1 MPYKL
6 NAYNE
11 ILVQIA
17 MTPEFSN
24 QFIFQLPADAVTEN
38 SARQVQHAA
47 LSFVKPTP
55 VLNPKL
61 VLWSDETADL
71 LRLSLDLKNNADFMN
86 VLAGNVVGQNSKP
99 YATVYGGHQFGH
111 WAGQLGDGRAIN
123 LGELQS
129 GDTLFSLQLKGA
141 GPTPYSR
148 HADGRAVLRSSIREF
163 LCSEAMFHLGFA
175 TTRALSLINSESLA
189 IRDMFYDGNA
199 KQERCAIVCRVSES
213 FLRFGHF
220 ELPAARED
228 VTLLRQ
234 FADYAI
240 AQHFPEIDSKNDK
253 RYSQFFEMVCQSTA
267 KLLGQWMSVGFV
279 HGVMNTDNMSILGE
293 TIDYG
298 PYGWLEK
305 YDLQWTPNTT
315 DAQGKRYC
323 YGNQPAIAQ
332 WNLARLANALMPL
345 INEVEPLQK
354 SLTGYN
360 QTFHQQWNALLAN
373 KLGLSAHTLET
384 NPLCYSQLVHVLSAL
399 QMDFNLFFD
408 ALTRIA
414 LDNADIA
421 SQECIDALLVCSYLP
436 APDATELSSWLNL
449 YQSLV
454 EQDSL
459 LNRAEI
465 MRAVNPVFIL
475 RNHLVQDVIDA
486 AEQGEYQPLREI
498 FTRLKTPYLDCADDA
513 RWVKK
518 CPPES
523 MHRAGCSML
532 SCSS

>member
-1 MPYKL
+1 MLFTHIAERKP
-6 NAYNE
+6 
-11 ILVQIA
+11 VQP
-17 MTPEFSN
+17 TFSN
-24 QFIFQLPADAVTEN
+24 QFVSQLSADPVTEN
-38 SARQVQHAA
+38 YIRQVHHA
-47 LSFVKPTP
+47 LWSFVQPTP
-55 VLNPKL
+55 VLNPEL
-61 VLWSDETADL
+61 VLCSEETASL
-71 LRLSLDLKNNADFMN
+71 LNVSANLKKDADFIN
-86 VLAGNVVGQNSKP
+86 VLAGNAVGSNSTP

-123 LGELQS
+123 LGEIA
-129 GDTLFSLQLKGA
+129 GYTMQLKGA

-163 LCSEAMFHLGFA
+163 LCSEAMFHLGVP
-175 TTRALSLINSESLA
+175 TTRALSLIVTESTA
-189 IRDMFYDGNA
+189 IRDMFYDGNS
-199 KQERCAIVCRVSES
+199 KQENCAIVCRVSES

-220 ELPAARED
+220 ELPSARED
-228 VTLLRQ
+228 FALLKQ
-234 FADYAI
+234 LSDYALSH
-240 AQHFPEIDSKNDK
+240 HFPEIDASKEDAVAK
-253 RYSQFFEMVCQSTA
+253 MFDAICQTTA
-267 KLLGQWMSVGFV
+267 KLIAHWMSVGFV

-332 WNLARLANALMPL
+332 WNLARLGNALFPL
-345 INEVEPLQK
+345 INDVEPLQK

-360 QTFHQQWNALLAN
+360 QAFHQHWNKLLAH
-373 KLGLSAHTLET
+373 KLGLDEVLFLA
-384 NPLCYSQLVHVLSAL
+384 NPQFYQQLVHILSSL
-399 QMDFNLFFD
+399 ELDFNLFFD

-414 LDNADIA
+414 QSRADLL
-421 SQECIDALLVCSYLP
+421 SQESVNALLACSYLP
-436 APDATELSSWLNL
+436 EPHTAELSSWLQQ
-449 YQSLV
+449 YQSLS
-454 EQDSL
+454 EQSSPSL
-459 LNRAEI
+459 RAET
-465 MRAVNPVFIL
+465 MRASNPVFIL
-475 RNHLVQDVIDA
+475 RNHLVQDVIDS
-486 AEQGEYQPLREI
+486 AEQGDYQPLQEI
-498 FTRLKTPYLDCADDA
+498 FTRLKRPFADSADDA

>member
-1 MPYKL
+1 ML
-6 NAYNE
+6 F
-11 ILVQIA
+11 ILFAAGKPVQPI
-17 MTPEFSN
+17 FSN
-24 QFIFQLPADAVTEN
+24 QFSKSLPADPIPEN
-38 SARQVQHAA
+38 STRQVQHAA
-47 LSFVKPTP
+47 LSFVQPTP

-71 LRLSLDLKNNADFMN
+71 LSMSADLKNNADFMN
-86 VLAGNVVGQNSKP
+86 VLAGNVMGQNSKP

-123 LGELQS
+123 LGELPS
-129 GDTLFSLQLKGA
+129 HAKLYSLQLKGA

-148 HADGRAVLRSSIREF
+148 NADGRAVLRSSIREF
-163 LCSEAMFHLGFA
+163 LCSEAMFYLGIA
-175 TTRALSLINSESLA
+175 TTRALSLISSDSNVV
-189 IRDMFYDGNA
+189 RDMFYDGNP
-199 KQERCAIVCRVSES
+199 QYESCAIVCRVSES

-228 VTLLRQ
+228 INLLRQ

-240 AQHFPEIDSKNDK
+240 NNHFPDIDAHSESC
-253 RYSQFFEMVCQSTA
+253 YAQFFESICQSTA
-267 KLLGQWMSVGFV
+267 KLMAQWMSVGFV
-279 HGVMNTDNMSILGE
+279 HGVMNTDNMSLLGE

-315 DAQGKRYC
+315 DAEGKRYC

-332 WNLARLANALMPL
+332 WNLARLGNALFPL
-345 INEVEPLQK
+345 INDVEPLQK
-354 SLTGYN
+354 SLTAYN
-360 QTFHQQWNALLAN
+360 QFFHQHWNRLLAA
-373 KLGLSAHTLET
+373 KLGVDEAVLQA
-384 NPLCYSQLVHVLSAL
+384 NPVFYQQLVHVLSAIE
-399 QMDFNLFFD
+399 MDFNLFFD

-414 LDNADIA
+414 QRNADIT
-421 SQECIDALLVCSYLP
+421 SPESIYALLACSYLP
-436 APDATELSSWLNL
+436 NPSSAELSVCLEL
-449 YQSLV
+449 YK
-454 EQDSL
+454 SL
-459 LNRAEI
+459 LEQSSFSQRAEK
-465 MRAVNPVFIL
+465 MRAANPVFIL

-486 AEQGEYQPLREI
+486 AEQGDYQPLLEI
-498 FTRLKTPYLDCADDA
+498 FTRLKTPYQDAEDDA

>member
-1 MPYKL
+1 MLMTLFAAGKP
-6 NAYNE
+6 
-11 ILVQIA
+11 VQP
-17 MTPEFSN
+17 TFSN
-24 QFIFQLPADAVTEN
+24 SFSATLPVDPLPEN
-38 SARQVQHAA
+38 STRQVQHAA
-47 LSFVKPTP
+47 LSFVQPTP
-55 VLNPKL
+55 VLNPTL
-61 VLWSDETADL
+61 LLWSEETAAL
-71 LRLSLDLKNNADFMN
+71 LGLTENLKNDADFID
-86 VLAGNVVGQNSKP
+86 VLAGNALGKNSAP
-99 YATVYGGHQFGH
+99 FATVYGGHQFGH

-129 GDTLFSLQLKGA
+129 NDTLFSIQLKGA

-163 LCSEAMFHLGFA
+163 LCSEAMFHLGIP
-175 TTRALSLINSESLA
+175 TTRALSLINSETLA
-189 IRDMFYDGNA
+189 MRDMFYDGNA

-220 ELPAARED
+220 ELPATRED
-228 VTLLRQ
+228 INLLRQ

-240 AQHFPEIDSKNDK
+240 NNHFPDIDAHSEQ
-253 RYSQFFEMVCQSTA
+253 RYPQFFDSICQSTA
-267 KLLGQWMSVGFV
+267 KLIAQWMSVGFV
-279 HGVMNTDNMSILGE
+279 HGVMNTDNMSLLGE

-315 DAQGKRYC
+315 DAEGKRYC

-345 INEVEPLQK
+345 INDVEPLQK

-360 QTFHQQWNALLAN
+360 QAFHQHWNQLLAA
-373 KLGLSAHTLET
+373 KLGLDESVLQA
-384 NPLCYSQLVHVLSAL
+384 NPVCYQQLVQILCAL

-414 LDNADIA
+414 QRDEDIT
-421 SQECIDALLVCSYLP
+421 SQESINALLACSYLP
-436 APDATELSSWLNL
+436 NPSSAELSSWLML
-449 YQSLV
+449 YKSLFEQSSFS
-454 EQDSL
+454 Q
-459 LNRAEI
+459 RAEK

-486 AEQGEYQPLREI
+486 AEKGDYQPLREI
-498 FTRLKTPYLDCADDA
+498 FTRLKTPYQDNENDA

>member
-1 MPYKL
+1 MLFTSFTAGIALHPNFNNKFSETL
-6 NAYNE
+6 LAEPIVENA
-11 ILVQIA
+11 I
-17 MTPEFSN
+17 
-24 QFIFQLPADAVTEN
+24 
-38 SARQVQHAA
+38 RQVQHAVY
-47 LSFVKPTP
+47 SFVAPTAVLKPQ
-55 VLNPKL
+55 LA
-61 VLWSDETADL
+61 LWSEDTASML
-71 LRLSLDLKNNADFMN
+71 GLSSDLKDDKVFIE
-86 VLAGNVVGQNSKP
+86 VLAGNTLGQNSKP

-141 GPTPYSR
+141 GPTPFSR

-163 LCSEAMFHLGFA
+163 LCSEAMFHLGIA
-175 TTRALSLINSESLA
+175 TTRALSLINSETLA

-199 KQERCAIVCRVSES
+199 KQEQCAIVCRVSES

-228 VTLLRQ
+228 IVLLKQ

-240 AQHFPEIDSKNDK
+240 NNHFPDIDAQSVS
-253 RYSQFFEMVCQSTA
+253 RYAQFFDAVCQSTA
-267 KLLGQWMSVGFV
+267 KLMAQWMSVGFV
-279 HGVMNTDNMSILGE
+279 HGVMNTDNMSILSE

-315 DAQGKRYC
+315 DAEGKRYC

-345 INEVEPLQK
+345 INDAEPLQK

-360 QTFHQQWNALLAN
+360 QAFHQQWNLLLAN
-373 KLGLSAHTLET
+373 KLGLSVQILET
-384 NPLCYSQLVHVLSAL
+384 NPLCYSQLVHVLSTM
-399 QMDFNLFFD
+399 QMDLNLFFD

-414 LDNADIA
+414 QNDASMA
-421 SQECIDALLVCSYLP
+421 SQESIAALLACSYLP
-436 APDATELSSWLNL
+436 APDAAELLPWLNL
-449 YQSLV
+449 YQSIV

-486 AEQGEYQPLREI
+486 AEQGDYQPLQEI
-498 FTRLKTPYLDCADDA
+498 FTRLKTPYAEAQDDA

>member
-1 MPYKL
+1 MPL
-6 NAYNE
+6 
-11 ILVQIA
+11 
-17 MTPEFSN
+17 TPSPAFSN
-24 QFIFQLPADAVTEN
+24 QFSKSLPADPASEN
-38 SARQVQHAA
+38 STRQVQHAA

-55 VLNPKL
+55 VKNPQL
-61 VLWSDETADL
+61 LLWSDETVDL
-71 LRLSLDLKNNADFMN
+71 LNLSTDLKKDADFID
-86 VLAGNVVGQNSKP
+86 VLAGNIVGQNSKP

-129 GDTLFSLQLKGA
+129 GETLFSLQLKGA

-163 LCSEAMFHLGFA
+163 LCSEAMFHLGIP
-175 TTRALSLINSESLA
+175 TTRALSLINSQTLA
-189 IRDMFYDGNA
+189 MRDMFYDGNT
-199 KQERCAIVCRVSES
+199 KQEACAIVCRVSQS

-228 VTLLRQ
+228 IELLRQ
-234 FADYAI
+234 LADYAI
-240 AQHFPEIDSKNDK
+240 AQYFPSIDVQSEQRYAQLFEII
-253 RYSQFFEMVCQSTA
+253 CQSTA
-267 KLLGQWMSVGFV
+267 QLIAQWMSVGFV
-279 HGVMNTDNMSILGE
+279 HGVMNTDNMSLLSE

-305 YDLQWTPNTT
+305 YDLLWTPNTT
-315 DAQGKRYC
+315 DAEGKRYC
-323 YGNQPAIAQ
+323 YGNQPAITQ
-332 WNLARLANALMPL
+332 WNLARLGNALFPL
-345 INEVEPLQK
+345 INDVEPLQK
-354 SLTGYN
+354 SLNAYN
-360 QTFHQQWNALLAN
+360 QSFHQHWNRLLAT
-373 KLGLSAHTLET
+373 KLGVDEAVLKA
-384 NPLCYSQLVHVLSAL
+384 NPHCYQQLVQLFSVLE
-399 QMDFNLFFD
+399 MDFNLFFD
-408 ALTRIA
+408 ALTRITQR
-414 LDNADIA
+414 NADTT
-421 SQECIDALLVCSYLP
+421 SQESINALLACSYLP
-436 APDATELSSWLNL
+436 APDAAELFPWLNL

-465 MRAVNPVFIL
+465 MRAANPVFIL

-486 AEQGEYQPLREI
+486 AEQGDYQPLQDI
-498 FTRLKTPYLDCADDA
+498 FKRLKTPYADVIDDA